1 MSRSARLLALMQ
13 SLRRHRRPV
22 TAARL
27 AEELGVS
34 ARTVYRDIA
43 TLSAEGAS
51 IEGEAGIGYVLRPGY
66 FLPPL
71 MLGEDEIEAL
81 VLGLAWAREHG
92 DGALARAAREALAKI
107 AAVLPAELG
116 EAAEVPRL
124 LAGTR
129 GGAPAEPAV
138 ELAMIRQA
146 IREERSLHLDY
157 ADELGR
163 GTRRTV
169 WPIAL
174 AFFDRARLLV
184 AWCELRQDFRHF
196 RTDRIAAAA
205 IDRRRYPRRRRALLR
220 EWQGTQGIATDA

>member
-22 TAARL
+22 TAGRL

-116 EAAEVPRL
+116 QAAEVPRL
-124 LAGTR
+124 LVGAGGR
-129 GGAPAEPAV
+129 APEPAV
-138 ELAMIRQA
+138 DLALFRQA
-146 IREERSLHLDY
+146 IREERSLHLAY
-157 ADELGR
+157 TDEAGR
-163 GTRRTV
+163 GSRRTV

-196 RTDRIAAAA
+196 RADRIGAVE

-220 EWQGTQGIATDA
+220 EWQASQGIATDT